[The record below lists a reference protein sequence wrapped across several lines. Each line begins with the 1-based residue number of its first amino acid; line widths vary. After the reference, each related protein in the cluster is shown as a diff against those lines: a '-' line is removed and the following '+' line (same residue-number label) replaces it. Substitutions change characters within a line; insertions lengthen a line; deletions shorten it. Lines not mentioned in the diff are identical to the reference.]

1 MTSTSGSDIFFG
13 PQFSVVLKEKAMA
26 TQGLVTVNQGGS
38 VIMKVIAGTDGMN
51 VDRLTAIIRRSWPMT
66 AEEVYAAARL
76 IPFGSERCLVV
87 MTSSDFVF
95 NGDELEGLEDLY
107 RASFDNPG
115 FNPRWVSG
123 ECEYFELVAL

>member
-1 MTSTSGSDIFFG
+1 
-13 PQFSVVLKEKAMA
+13 MA